1 MPFNIPILDKIEKLL
16 GEARVFN
23 IIDWARKS
31 SLPGFSKVP
40 VYDTLVFLY
49 HESKRE
55 NIIHKVNSLSFSF
68 LLALFP
74 FFLFLFTLIPLLPV
88 AGIKT
93 ELIHGLQPFIPDP
106 VEPFLF
112 KTLDDVVST
121 QRNGLLSLS
130 FFLALYFS
138 TNATQAMMSG
148 FEKSYK
154 ATFRSRNFW
163 QKRIDALRLVFLIA
177 VLLIFSMVVLIFGHE
192 IWSSLVTYFSKQK
205 LVIDYSAEKKNV
217 VIRFLFLKKYSNVI
231 FQIFQWV
238 ISFFLFQAVFAAIFR
253 YGVALKRKIQF
264 FSAGTTL
271 ATISS
276 IIISLIFSWMINN
289 FGSFHLIYGPIGALI
304 IMLLYIQLNCFI
316 LIACFELNAAIA
328 VNRDLKKEFPDQ
340 TKNKN

>member
-1 MPFNIPILDKIEKLL
+1 MPFNIPILNKIEKLV
-16 GEARVFN
+16 GETRLIN
-23 IIDWARKS
+23 IIEWAKKTS
-31 SLPGFSKVP
+31 FPGFSKVP

-49 HESKRE
+49 HEARKE
-55 NIIHKVNSLSFSF
+55 NIIHKVNSLAFSF

-74 FFLFLFTLIPLLPV
+74 FFLFLFTLIPLLPIK
-88 AGIKT
+88 GIKT

-112 KTLDDVVST
+112 KTLDDVISV
-121 QRNGLLSLS
+121 QRTGLLSLS
-130 FFLALYFS
+130 FLLSLYFS

-148 FEKSYK
+148 FEKSYEE
-154 ATFRSRNFW
+154 TFKKRNFW

-177 VLLIFSMVVLIFGHE
+177 ILLIFSMTVLIFGQE
-192 IWSSLVTYFSKQK
+192 IWGSLVNYFSKQK
-205 LVIDYSAEKKNV
+205 LVIDYSSENKNI
-217 VIRFLFLKKYSNVI
+217 VIRFLFLKKYSNLV
-231 FQIFQWV
+231 FQVFQWV

-253 YGVALKRKIQF
+253 YGVSLKKKMKF

-271 ATISS
+271 ATFSS

-289 FGSFHLIYGPIGALI
+289 WGSFHLIYGPIGALI

-328 VNRDLKKEFPDQ
+328 VNRDLKIER
-340 TKNKN
+340 T